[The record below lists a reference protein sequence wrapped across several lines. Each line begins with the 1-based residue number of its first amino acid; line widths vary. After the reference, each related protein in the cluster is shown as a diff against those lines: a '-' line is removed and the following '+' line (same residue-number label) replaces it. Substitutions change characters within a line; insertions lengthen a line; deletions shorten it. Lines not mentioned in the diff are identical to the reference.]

1 MTGKYGKMSKVDLV
15 KRLAAMEEDLRA
27 QMDMQEILQDL
38 HVHQEEVRVQN
49 EQLIEMKRSLERSRD
64 RYADLYDFAPI
75 AYLTMDGNGVVL
87 DINITG
93 TVLLAVERNRIVGS
107 PFFFYVDESDR
118 PAFLQHVRRCRD
130 DVNSPQ
136 GVISEIKLVGR
147 DGRKFIAQLLSRP
160 SPVEG
165 NGSTSSFRTAIT
177 DMSEWKRAEEEKREL
192 AMKEQNARAAAEAKD
207 RFMAIL
213 SHELRTPLT
222 PVLAAVS
229 ALLQRSNVS
238 RSDRPITSSTPR
250 AFGRPT

>member
-1 MTGKYGKMSKVDLV
+1 MRTADLV
-15 KRLAAMEEDLRA
+15 
-27 QMDMQEILQDL
+27 
-38 HVHQEEVRVQN
+38 
-49 EQLIEMKRSLERSRD
+49 QLWQ
-64 RYADLYDFAPI
+64 
-75 AYLTMDGNGVVL
+75 
-87 DINITG
+87 
-93 TVLLAVERNRIVGS
+93 
-107 PFFFYVDESDR
+107 

-238 RSDRPITSSTPR
+238 RSDRPMSSTGFHWSGSDAAR
-250 AFGRPT
+250 WKGSGWSSSAGSTW

>member
-107 PFFFYVDESDR
+107 PFFFYVDEVDR
-118 PAFLQHVRRCRD
+118 PAFFQRDQTGRAGWAEIYRPASESAVAGGGQWEHVQFPHGHHRHERM
-130 DVNSPQ
+130 
-136 GVISEIKLVGR
+136 ETGR
-147 DGRKFIAQLLSRP
+147 GG
-160 SPVEG
+160 E
-165 NGSTSSFRTAIT
+165 
-177 DMSEWKRAEEEKREL
+177 
-192 AMKEQNARAAAEAKD
+192 ARAGDEGAECPRCGGGQGSVHGD
-207 RFMAIL
+207 F
-213 SHELRTPLT
+213 
-222 PVLAAVS
+222 VS
-229 ALLQRSNVS
+229 
-238 RSDRPITSSTPR
+238 
-250 AFGRPT
+250 